1 MMSKKGNLLAVIELW
16 LQENQITLA
25 ELAEEMGVSVPF
37 LKNILVGERRLT
49 SQRLTQ
55 IMNITNI
62 PRATLLG
69 VCDSRV
75 FAGYRVSTNVG
86 AMTMSH
92 RHQIQQVALLLNA
105 YESFRGSH

>member
-1 MMSKKGNLLAVIELW
+1 MSKKGNLLTVIELW
-16 LQENQITLA
+16 LQENQMTIV

-37 LKNILVGERRLT
+37 LKSILAEERRLT
-49 SQRLTQ
+49 AQRLTQ

-69 VCDSRV
+69 ICNPQL

-86 AMTMSH
+86 AMTMSN

-105 YESFRGSH
+105 YESFK

>member
-1 MMSKKGNLLAVIELW
+1 MMSKKGNLLTVIELW
-16 LQENQITLA
+16 LQENQMTIV

-37 LKNILVGERRLT
+37 LKSILAEERRLT
-49 SQRLTQ
+49 AQRLTQ

-69 VCDSRV
+69 ICNPQL

-86 AMTMSH
+86 AMTMSN

-105 YESFRGSH
+105 YESFK

>member
-1 MMSKKGNLLAVIELW
+1 MSKKGNLLTVIELW
-16 LQENQITLA
+16 LQENQITIA

-49 SQRLTQ
+49 PQRLTQ

-62 PRATLLG
+62 PRTTLLG
-69 VCDSRV
+69 IYSPQL

-92 RHQIQQVALLLNA
+92 RHQIQQVALLMNA